1 VLVQGAQPPEAFL
14 QAFAQAGAQPGEAP
28 AADAC
33 GVDGCAQGR
42 P

>member
-14 QAFAQAGAQPGEAP
+14 QAFAQAGVRQEQAP
-28 AADAC
+28 AAEAC
-33 GVDGCAQGR
+33 GSDGCM